1 MGPDTDKSTNGG
13 HVLGRD
19 LDDADD
25 WVRSWS
31 AQVSGRAEA
40 AAALADRVARIS
52 STASGPDGT
61 IRVTVGSSGTMTGL
75 ELDDRV
81 RRMSGAELSEEILKV
96 MRRAQAGLA
105 GKVAEAVDDTV
116 GADTET
122 GRAVLD
128 SFARRFPEEPEG
140 PPATPV
146 MPSPPPFPS
155 FPSRPNL
162 PHQSGGGSSG
172 ARRDGHGW

>member
-1 MGPDTDKSTNGG
+1 
-13 HVLGRD
+13 VLGRD

-40 AAALADRVARIS
+40 AAALAGRVAGIS
-52 STASGPDGT
+52 STASSADRT
-61 IRVTVGSSGTMTGL
+61 VLVTVGSSGVVTAL
-75 ELDDRV
+75 ELDDRMQ
-81 RRMSGAELSEEILKV
+81 RMTGTELSEEILRV

-105 GKVAEAVDDTV
+105 DQVAEAVDDTV
-116 GADTET
+116 GSDTET

-128 SFARRFPEEPEG
+128 SFVRRFPAEPDE

-155 FPSRPNL
+155 FPSRPNV
-162 PHQSGGGSSG
+162 PHQSSGGSSG
-172 ARRDGHGW
+172 GGRDGHGW